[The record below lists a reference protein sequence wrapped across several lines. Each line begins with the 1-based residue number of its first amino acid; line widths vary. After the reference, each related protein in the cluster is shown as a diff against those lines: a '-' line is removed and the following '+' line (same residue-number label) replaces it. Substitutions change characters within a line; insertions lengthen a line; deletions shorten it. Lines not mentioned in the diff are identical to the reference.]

1 MFLKFNY
8 HDLSELRIVKVI
20 SVYMKLGR
28 LIKYVYFW
36 EIMNY
41 KWQWLNLQ
49 IPVTGFLVLTSY
61 RIANIS

>member
-28 LIKYVYFW
+28 LIKYIYFLRNNKLQMTV
-36 EIMNY
+36 IKFANSCDRFPS
-41 KWQWLNLQ
+41 LN
-49 IPVTGFLVLTSY
+49 
-61 RIANIS
+61 